1 MRGFSELH
9 PAVQLAWLLS
19 VAAVTMFTSSPV
31 LSAAALLG
39 GLACCLV
46 LRPRVVTLR
55 EIGVWGVLFLL
66 VTLTNPL
73 FSQNGET
80 VLVAPL
86 GRPITAEAL
95 AYGAAAGGM
104 LIGVLAWCK
113 CLSAVLTGDRLLYLF
128 GRAVPRLS
136 LVLSMTMHFLPV
148 LRRQMKQVEETQRTM
163 GLYAAEG
170 RLARIKSHGRV
181 LVAMLSRSLEDA
193 MDTAASMR
201 ARGYGTARRT
211 SLSLFHMTAGDA
223 LLLSVVLICLAVVL
237 VGAALGAVTFT
248 YYPHFG
254 RIGTSP
260 LAWAVY
266 LAFGVLSFGPAA
278 LEAKEG
284 VLWSFYRSRI

>member
-1 MRGFSELH
+1 MRGFSEVH
-9 PAVQLAWLLS
+9 PAVQLVWMLS
-19 VAAVTMFTSSPV
+19 VLAVTMFTTSPV
-31 LSAAALLG
+31 LSVAAFLG
-39 GLACCLV
+39 GLVCCLA
-46 LRPRVVTLR
+46 LRPRAVTLR
-55 EIGVWGVLFLL
+55 EIGVWGALFLL

-73 FSQNGET
+73 FSQGGET
-80 VLVAPL
+80 VLIAPF

-104 LIGVLAWCK
+104 LVGVLAWCK
-113 CLSAVLTGDRLLYLF
+113 CLGAVLSGDRLLYLF
-128 GRAVPRLS
+128 GRAAPRLS

-148 LRRQMKQVEETQRTM
+148 LRRQMKQIEETQRTM
-163 GLYAAEG
+163 GLFTAEG

-201 ARGYGTARRT
+201 ARGYGKAQRT
-211 SLSLFHMTAGDA
+211 SLSLFRMTAGDV
-223 LLLSVVLICLAVVL
+223 LLLSVVLLCLSVVL

-248 YYPHFG
+248 YYPQIG

-260 LAWAVY
+260 LAWGVY
-266 LAFGVLSFGPAA
+266 IAFGVLSFGPAA

>member
-1 MRGFSELH
+1 MRGFSEVH
-9 PAVQLAWLLS
+9 PAVQFAWLLS
-19 VAAVTMFTSSPV
+19 VLAVTMFTSSPV
-31 LSAAALLG
+31 LSATALFG
-39 GLACCLV
+39 GLACCLS

-55 EIGVWGVLFLL
+55 EIGVWGALFLL

-73 FSQNGET
+73 FSQSGET
-80 VLVAPL
+80 VLGAPF

-104 LIGVLAWCK
+104 LVGVLAWCK
-113 CLSAVLTGDRLLYLF
+113 CLGAVLTGDRFLYLF
-128 GRAVPRLS
+128 GRAMPRLS

-148 LRRQMKQVEETQRTM
+148 LRRQMKQIEETGRTM
-163 GLYAAEG
+163 GLYATRG
-170 RLARIKSHGRV
+170 WLARIKSHGRV

-211 SLSLFHMTAGDA
+211 SLSLFRMTAGDI
-223 LLLSVVLICLAVVL
+223 LLLSVVLTCLAVVL
-237 VGAALGAVTFT
+237 IGAALGVVTFT
-248 YYPHFG
+248 YYPQIG
-254 RIGTSP
+254 RVGTSP
-260 LAWAVY
+260 LVWAVY
-266 LAFGVLSFGPAA
+266 LAFGVLSFGPVA